1 MLNSITIDGYYVSF
15 AQHNPLGFNTGVT
28 CITGRNGRGKSSVL
42 EMIRFALFGSA
53 ALRRPAS
60 DYKRLDVSLE
70 FTLRGE
76 DYRVVRSPRQV
87 MLFKGDTPLA
97 TGSTPVNKAVVEL
110 FGYGLQVFD
119 IANCCNQNQVM
130 AFSDSMKPAERKRMI
145 DQTVGLGAVDEV
157 SEELNREALDLAK
170 EVKFLTARWPE
181 GAPAEP
187 VKDVGFRPSEELRPL
202 VGNVQN
208 MVAEL
213 NQLRGKAAMPA
224 PVEPAEPEVRNLL
237 NSRDPVV
244 LVKTMED
251 YADALPD
258 LKAKASRFEYLTT
271 CLATRQVPSVGEEPK
286 APKTLFHV
294 EQLEASIA
302 ARNEARIL
310 RLQRRELQLPTM
322 APAEIEAANAALHL
336 YNRVLAKRELLKQGT
351 TECPNCH
358 TSFPNAHSALD
369 HYADV
374 PDEMERPTWT
384 ADYLAR
390 QLFLQDNI
398 QKADSLDEQILN
410 KEHVLLEDD
419 KELLAGVRA
428 YEQAHRLWLSDKQRQ
443 EEVIAERGR
452 WEVEL
457 KGFKWNPV
465 TDYQSIQKAAA
476 DLKEDLND
484 LMRHEREVKDFRAA
498 VAARAELEARL
509 AELTSAEPEECLQ
522 ALQGALESSLKYE
535 ADYQRY
541 TKDFRQWEQDEAK
554 IGELSATIQDLQ
566 AGVKALKELKA
577 RVKTHLLPSL
587 NTVASLLVS
596 EMTGGEISEI
606 KLDEAFDISVNG
618 TAIEA
623 LSGSGKAV
631 ANLALRLGL
640 GQVLTNKV
648 FSVFLG
654 DELDASMD
662 EHRAAYLMGCLHR
675 LKGQVSQIVL
685 VTHKPSLEA
694 DHYISL

>member
-15 AQHNPLGFNTGVT
+15 AQHNPISFNQGVT
-28 CITGRNGRGKSSVL
+28 VITGRNGRGKSSVL
-42 EMIRFALFGSA
+42 ELTRFALFGTA
-53 ALRRPAS
+53 ALRRPSS
-60 DYKRLDVSLE
+60 DYKRLDVALD

-76 DYRVVRSPRQV
+76 EYRVVRSPKQV

-130 AFSDSMKPAERKRMI
+130 AFSDAMKPAERKRMI

-157 SEELNREALDLAK
+157 SEELNREALDLSK
-170 EVKFLTARWPE
+170 EVKFLEARWPE

-187 VKDVGFRPSEELRPL
+187 AKPTGYRPSAELRPL
-202 VGNVQN
+202 VANVQN
-208 MVAEL
+208 RVAEL
-213 NQLRGKAAMPA
+213 NRVRGQVALPA
-224 PVEPAEPEVRNLL
+224 PVEPGVPELRNLL
-237 NSRDPVV
+237 NSRDPVE
-244 LVKTMED
+244 LVKVMED
-251 YADALPD
+251 YADALPE
-258 LKAKASRFEYLTT
+258 LKAKAERVTFLKTW
-271 CLATRQVPSVGEEPK
+271 LAGNAVPTAPVMPTP
-286 APKTLFHV
+286 PKTLFHV
-294 EQLEASIA
+294 EQLENSIA
-302 ARNEARIL
+302 ARNELRIL
-310 RLQRRELQLPTM
+310 KLQLGELQLPSMT
-322 APAEIEAANAALHL
+322 AAEVDGHHAALCM
-336 YNRVLAKRELLKQGT
+336 YNRVLAKQELLKQGE

-374 PDEMERPTWT
+374 PDQMDKPTWT

-390 QLFLQDNI
+390 QMVLQDNV
-398 QKADSLDEQILN
+398 QKAESLDEQILD
-410 KEHVLLEDD
+410 KGHALLEDD
-419 KELLAGVRA
+419 KELLGLVRA
-428 YEQAHRLWLSDKQRQ
+428 YEKAHASWITDQKRY
-443 EEVIAERGR
+443 EERVAERATL
-452 WEVEL
+452 EQEL
-457 KGFKWNPV
+457 AAVVGDPV
-465 TDYQSIQKAAA
+465 ADFQSIQKTAA
-476 DLKEDLND
+476 DLKEDIND
-484 LMRHEREVKDFRAA
+484 LMRHERDMKAFQAA
-498 VAARAELEARL
+498 VQARGELEARL

-522 ALQGALESSLKYE
+522 ALQEALESSLKYE

-541 TKDFRQWEQDEAK
+541 TKDFRQWKEDDGK
-554 IGELSATIQDLQ
+554 IQSLAAQILDLQ

-596 EMTGGEISEI
+596 EMTGGEINSI
-606 KLDEAFDISVNG
+606 VLNEAFDITVDG
-618 TAIEA
+618 VAIEA
-623 LSGSGKAV
+623 WSGSGKAV

-662 EHRAAYLMGCLHR
+662 EHRASYLMKCLHR
-675 LKGQVSQIVL
+675 LKGQVSQMVL
-685 VTHKPSLEA
+685 VTHKSGLES
-694 DHYISL
+694 DHVIQL

>member
-15 AQHNPLGFNTGVT
+15 AQHNPISFNQGVT
-28 CITGRNGRGKSSVL
+28 VITGRNGRGKSSVL
-42 EMIRFALFGSA
+42 ELTRFALFGTA
-53 ALRRPAS
+53 ALRRPSS
-60 DYKRLDVSLE
+60 DYKRLDVALD

-76 DYRVVRSPRQV
+76 EYRVVRNPKQV

-130 AFSDSMKPAERKRMI
+130 AFSDAMKPAERKRMI

-157 SEELNREALDLAK
+157 SEELNREALDLSK
-170 EVKFLTARWPE
+170 EIKFLSGRWPDGSPIE
-181 GAPAEP
+181 PSKPEDYRNSAELRIVVSACQTVVADLNQVRGQLAIPAPA
-187 VKDVGFRPSEELRPL
+187 
-202 VGNVQN
+202 
-208 MVAEL
+208 
-213 NQLRGKAAMPA
+213 
-224 PVEPAEPEVRNLL
+224 EPAEPEMRNLM
-237 NSRDPVV
+237 NTNNPVE
-244 LVKTMED
+244 LVKVMED
-251 YADALPD
+251 YADALPE
-258 LKAKASRFEYLTT
+258 LRSRAERFSFLTT
-271 CLATRQVPSVGEEPK
+271 CLATRHVPSVGDEPK

-310 RLQRRELQLPTM
+310 KMQRRDLQLPVM
-322 APAEIEAANAALHL
+322 APAEIDGHHAALCM
-336 YNRVLAKRELLKQGT
+336 YNRVLAKQELLKQGT

-384 ADYLAR
+384 SDYLAR
-390 QLFLQDNI
+390 QMVLQDNI
-398 QKADSLDEQILN
+398 QKAEDLDEQILN

-428 YEQAHRLWLSDKQRQ
+428 YEKAHATWLSDKQRQ
-443 EEVIAERGR
+443 EQVTAERNLWQKELETLTGA
-452 WEVEL
+452 VE
-457 KGFKWNPV
+457 
-465 TDYQSIQKAAA
+465 DYQSIQKTAG
-476 DLKEDLND
+476 DLKEDIND
-484 LMRHEREVKDFRAA
+484 LMRYERDMKTFQAA
-498 VAARAELEARL
+498 VQARAELEQRR
-509 AELTSAEPEECLQ
+509 AELEDAQPEAQLAAAQ
-522 ALQGALESSLKYE
+522 AQLEASLGYE

-541 TKDFRQWEQDEAK
+541 TKDFRQWKEDDGK
-554 IGELSATIQDLQ
+554 IQSLAAQILDLQ

-596 EMTGGEISEI
+596 EMTGGEINSI
-606 KLDEAFDISVNG
+606 VLNEAFDITVDG
-618 TAIEA
+618 VAIEA
-623 LSGSGKAV
+623 WSGSGKAV

-662 EHRAAYLMGCLHR
+662 DHRASYLMKCLHR
-675 LKGQVSQIVL
+675 LKGQVSQMVL
-685 VTHKPSLEA
+685 VTHKSGLES
-694 DHYISL
+694 DHVIQL